1 MKRIDFRADVLPL
14 KDSLF
19 RLALRITL
27 DRDEAEDIVQETLIK
42 VWEERDQWHQ
52 IQSIEAY
59 ATTICRRLA
68 LDNVR
73 KEILQTGKEQDIA
86 DYQLSIVNSYNA
98 PDERLHQRERLEI
111 VHKLMDGLPEVQ
123 RSIMLL
129 RDTEELKYDEIAQRL
144 ELTETQVK
152 VYLHRARTRIKNEL
166 EKIEQ
171 YGL

>member
-1 MKRIDFRADVLPL
+1 MKRIDFRTDVLSL
-14 KDSLF
+14 KDRLF
-19 RLALRITL
+19 RLALRVTL
-27 DRDEAEDIVQETLIK
+27 DRDEAEDITQETLIK

-68 LDNVR
+68 LDRVR
-73 KEILQTGKEQDIA
+73 KKERQAGKKQDIL
-86 DYQLSIVNSYNA
+86 DSQSSILNPENA
-98 PDERLHQRERLEI
+98 PDERFHQRERLDI
-111 VHKLMDGLPEVQ
+111 VHRLMDSLPETQ

-129 RDTEELKYDEIAQRL
+129 RDIEELRYDEIAQRL